1 VVVCVD
7 ASSPSGTYKFRN
19 SGWNNHT
26 ALVNG
31 FWSGSPFFAGGDDPG
46 DGGDALAPNNGSTV
60 WTPAKGDNSEY
71 IVTPGDAGCVTVL
84 DRTAPSA
91 HYSGEDP
98 VYHFGPDHQDDW
110 QAINVTASTFPSTAQ
125 YDHTD
130 CLMDDGVVD
139 PQPTP
144 CGNTNNPTRAFA
156 NYDHGTKITFVFTQ
170 APVLTECTLGYP
182 DSSHLPQS
190 NAAFNESEV
199 LTGFGLSGSGGSRIL
214 HAWYTD
220 EHALTLGV
228 DSVFVNNKN
237 PTPDQGYHYTF
248 DNMAGNMTSTL
259 TAGITGSPV
268 NVGRTSTASAPIGL
282 ANPMDGAG
290 RLLAPG
296 LYLTDLNTNPN
307 PRGGDWQQ
315 GGTPIFPSA
324 VYGTW
329 KGAIITIDNTKN
341 PPATSLTPRADPS
354 KNHKVV
360 GGAGINPPS
369 TAWDGGYSSDIQ
381 WSLSSLG
388 LTSGH
393 AYRAQIIVH
402 DGDQNKTG
410 GDVGQACINIQN

>member
-1 VVVCVD
+1 VPFS
-7 ASSPSGTYKFRN
+7 A
-19 SGWNNHT
+19 
-26 ALVNG
+26 
-31 FWSGSPFFAGGDDPG
+31 GSDDPG
-46 DGGDALAPNNGSTV
+46 DGGDALAPNNGTTV
-60 WTPAKGDNSEY
+60 WSPAKGDGSEY
-71 IVTPGDAGCVTVL
+71 AVAVGGCVTVL
-84 DRTAPSA
+84 DRTAPST
-91 HYSGEDP
+91 HYSAEDP
-98 VYHFGPDHQDDW
+98 VYHFGPDNQDDF
-110 QAINVTASTFPSTAQ
+110 QAINVTSTTIPGTAQ

-130 CLMDDGVVD
+130 CVLDVGIVD

-144 CGNTNNPTRAFA
+144 CGGTNNPTRAFA
-156 NYDHGTKITFVFTQ
+156 NYDHGTQITFVFTN

-182 DSSHLPQS
+182 DAS
-190 NAAFNESEV
+190 NPPKSQAAFNESEV
-199 LTGFGLSGSGGSRIL
+199 LTGFGLTGAGSARVL

-237 PTPDQGYHYTF
+237 TPDQGYHYTF
-248 DNMAGNMTSTL
+248 DNMAGHSNGPG

-268 NVGRTSTASAPIGL
+268 NVGRTSTLTAPVGL

-296 LYLTDLNTNPN
+296 LYLTDLNTSAD

-315 GGTPIFPSA
+315 GGSPVFPSA

-329 KGAIITIDNTKN
+329 KGAIITVNNTKN
-341 PPATSLTPRADPS
+341 PPQTTLTPRADPS

-360 GGAGINPPS
+360 GAGGTNPP
-369 TAWDGGYSSDIQ
+369 ADADDLGYSSDIQ

-393 AYRAQIIVH
+393 AYRAQVIVH